1 MKLVFGT
8 HRRPSSATDSVRSES
23 ESLVNGAASQDAR
36 PDQVRQTPASRTM
49 LVQPTTCLAPV
60 SVTATAVANL
70 WKELAAELESD
81 QAFLNA
87 MSELEF
93 SPQACEPYEVLPSV
107 LNVRSWAA

>member
-49 LVQPTTCLAPV
+49 LVQPTTCLAPM
-60 SVTATAVANL
+60 SVTATAD
-70 WKELAAELESD
+70 ELEGSVPAPLRPALL
-81 QAFLNA
+81 QRTA
-87 MSELEF
+87 
-93 SPQACEPYEVLPSV
+93 EPLTRRLDVGID
-107 LNVRSWAA
+107 